1 MYRSTN
7 AVCHHSVSRD
17 DRQYFQLVYNPF
29 NKLQISSPNPKRYLA
44 ETLAT
49 FWFTVLLGVDRIE
62 AIQFECRCRLLAT
75 QP

>member
-1 MYRSTN
+1 MVIPYLFN
-7 AVCHHSVSRD
+7 YVII
-17 DRQYFQLVYNPF
+17 QF
-29 NKLQISSPNPKRYLA
+29 NKSKIRSPNPKRYLA